1 MKVMLLWL
9 LLLMLLSLQM
19 RRTLVNVQLGVGW

>member
-1 MKVMLLWL
+1 MKVMLLW